1 MLAKDLST
9 PWCLLVEFVW
19 VNQPFFV
26 LSSFFCH
33 CIVCASIYIRLKMK
47 PNSVRIRF
55 VCCQIFAHPSTGFEL
70 TPLIHCR
77 HQSLSFMSSAI
88 YIYFSFHYLNIVTLS
103 HRCFTINNVNRIM
116 RVLWIVHQNETSLI
130 CFQSYKSNIA
140 LHSRSV
146 VHSTCIFYLRFS

>member
-1 MLAKDLST
+1 MSLKEQELLMLAKDLST
-9 PWCLLVEFVW
+9 PWCLLVGFVW

-33 CIVCASIYIRLKMK
+33 CIECASIYIRLKMK

-55 VCCQIFAHPSTGFEL
+55 VCCQIFVLPSTGFEL
-70 TPLIHCR
+70 TLQ

-116 RVLWIVHQNETSLI
+116 RVL
-130 CFQSYKSNIA
+130 
-140 LHSRSV
+140 
-146 VHSTCIFYLRFS
+146 